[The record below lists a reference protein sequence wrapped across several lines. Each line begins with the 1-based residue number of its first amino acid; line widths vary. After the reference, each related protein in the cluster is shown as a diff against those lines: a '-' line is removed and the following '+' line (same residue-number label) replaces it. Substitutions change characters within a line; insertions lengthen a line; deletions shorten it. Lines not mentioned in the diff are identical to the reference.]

1 MIHCS
6 ELTKTFRRNGS
17 EVVSL
22 DRVSLEIG
30 AGEFVVVRGPSGSG
44 KTTLLLSIGGMQQ
57 PSAGTVTL
65 DGEHDISRGDMIV
78 GEGGIPPFAG
88 RGLEALCETG
98 RYAVQTTVPVGSDT
112 MTRYLRRM
120 D

>member
-1 MIHCS
+1 MI
-6 ELTKTFRRNGS
+6 
-17 EVVSL
+17 
-22 DRVSLEIG
+22 
-30 AGEFVVVRGPSGSG
+30 
-44 KTTLLLSIGGMQQ
+44 
-57 PSAGTVTL
+57 
-65 DGEHDISRGDMIV
+65 ISRGDMIV

>member
-30 AGEFVVVRGPSGSG
+30 PVNSWSCAGQAVPAKPRCSCR
-44 KTTLLLSIGGMQQ
+44 
-57 PSAGTVTL
+57 SAACNNQAPA
-65 DGEHDISRGDMIV
+65 R
-78 GEGGIPPFAG
+78 
-88 RGLEALCETG
+88 
-98 RYAVQTTVPVGSDT
+98 
-112 MTRYLRRM
+112 
-120 D
+120 